1 MFKMKKGPLS
11 RQSHLLC
18 LLEILKKNLILEG
31 MRRCLLR
38 VIVIVRSFRW
48 DRWLMGR
55 RIRVRLSLWLLWSR
69 KDSQRLISK
78 IEQEKK
84 KFYLIQKLRKQVIF
98 WKWRSEIQIKISHF
112 ESLPSKFVCTTIP
125 IKVCAYY
132 NTYLSLC
139 VLQYLLKF
147 VRTTI
152 PI

>member
-1 MFKMKKGPLS
+1 MLWPRGHIFKINLKMFKMKKGPLS

-55 RIRVRLSLWLLWSR
+55 RIRVRLSLWLLSSR

-98 WKWRSEIQIKISHF
+98 WKWRSEIQIKIYKNNHIYQ
-112 ESLPSKFVCTTIP
+112 EH
-125 IKVCAYY
+125 
-132 NTYLSLC
+132 
-139 VLQYLLKF
+139 
-147 VRTTI
+147 
-152 PI
+152 